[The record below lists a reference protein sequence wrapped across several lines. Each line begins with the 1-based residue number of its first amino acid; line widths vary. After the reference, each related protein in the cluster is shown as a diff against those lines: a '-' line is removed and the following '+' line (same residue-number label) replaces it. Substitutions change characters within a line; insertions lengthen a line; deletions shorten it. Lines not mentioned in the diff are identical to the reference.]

1 MDFEVDLTD
10 LESFGES
17 CQPKKKMNDSD
28 LKNQAP
34 SKNETPVVLKPK
46 VQLDKGTKKASSPK
60 DITSA
65 LSTPAEEEVL
75 RASVEDVSVDTS
87 AETTLNSVS
96 DEDPSSLT
104 VEEAT
109 ERAPAKRTRHSSE
122 NIDSDD
128 ERLIIDDPSSAAD
141 KKQQVVPAAP
151 ENITDPNTS
160 SVSDLNVPPSPSSPA
175 KAAKKRAKRC
185 RVSADCDQLGHILRM
200 QNAMLKSPAAK
211 SQEPPNAPAADC
223 RPQEPKPSSH
233 PVSLVK
239 PSVSSYLD
247 LEYREGLQKNEA
259 AAPATPQPAA
269 QRKS

>member
-1 MDFEVDLTD
+1 M
-10 LESFGES
+10 ESFGES
-17 CQPKKKMNDSD
+17 CQPKKKTKDSD

-46 VQLDKGTKKASSPK
+46 VQFDKGTKKASSPK
-60 DITSA
+60 DIISE
-65 LSTPAEEEVL
+65 LSTPAKEEAP
-75 RASVEDVSVDTS
+75 RGSVEDVSVETC
-87 AETTLNSVS
+87 AETTLSSVS
-96 DEDPSSLT
+96 EEDPLSLT
-104 VEEAT
+104 VEEVA
-109 ERAPAKRTRHSSE
+109 ERVPAKRTRHSSE

-128 ERLIIDDPSSAAD
+128 ERLIIDDPDSLPSSAAE

-160 SVSDLNVPPSPSSPA
+160 SVSDQNVPPSPSSSA

-200 QNAMLKSPAAK
+200 QNAMLKSPPAK

-259 AAPATPQPAA
+259 AAPATSQPTA